1 MIEVLFG
8 ESECG
13 AMKVAKNYRK
23 PDYHIATPG
32 WFGRKPSNE
41 ELDEMFEGKAVG
53 GNASEVICMPFML
66 DIGDINISIE
76 SDYRKKILFDMN
88 SRNGV
93 IDNSTF
99 DYLED
104 AWKRSLGDI
113 KRLKEYADQE
123 ESIRIWYSDA
133 PYSMCGFHYV
143 CSILRTYYCKV
154 FAVKLP
160 HYIEQADNDMHL
172 YKSWGEVRAG
182 DFYKFTPLEKELS
195 SHEIEAF
202 AYIWDELKEENG
214 QLRAI
219 VNGKLIG
226 VPDDYY
232 DNLIRNEIQD
242 GDFIMSHLI
251 GKLLMNHPIGIGD
264 WWYAKRIQRMIEN
277 GELKIVQRADELY
290 SQVLKKL

>member
-1 MIEVLFG
+1 MIEVLFC

-13 AMKVAKNYRK
+13 AMKMAKNYRK
-23 PDYHIATPG
+23 PDFQISTPG
-32 WFGRKPSNE
+32 WNGRKPSNE
-41 ELDEMFEGKAVG
+41 ELDQMFEGKAVG
-53 GNASEVICMPFML
+53 GNASEVICLPFML

-76 SDYRKKILFDMN
+76 SDYRKKILFDMY
-88 SRNGV
+88 SRNEV

-99 DYLED
+99 DYFDD

-113 KRLKEYADQE
+113 KRLKDYADQGE
-123 ESIRIWYSDA
+123 LIRIWYSDA
-133 PYSMCGFHYV
+133 PYSVCGFHYV
-143 CSILRTYYCKV
+143 CSILSAYDCKV

-160 HYIEQADNDMHL
+160 QYVEQADNEMHL

-182 DFYKFTPLEKELS
+182 DFYKFTHLEKEFS
-195 SHEIEAF
+195 SHEIKAF
-202 AYIWDELKEENG
+202 ACIWDELKEENG

-242 GDFIMSHLI
+242 GDFVMSHLI
-251 GKLLMNHPIGIGD
+251 VKLLINYPLGIGD

-277 GELKIVQRADELY
+277 GELKIVQKDEEIY
-290 SQVLKKL
+290 SQVLKKV